1 MFNLKIINK
10 SINEYGHEGNVKE
23 ISKLGKIPIIDFE
36 KNSIIKIDAKD
47 IINVVNN
54 ALLTLETKHSYLN
67 TFIKAFKIMY
77 IPIYPCEDITNT
89 MGVDPANNLW
99 INMTFVYNQCKMDEN
114 KILGILLHELFH
126 VFLDHI
132 VRFEKMFPKHIQKK
146 MEASGMIDKIRTKA
160 NISMDH
166 EVNASLVADNFV
178 PKNFWIEMGGCYNK
192 EFVGKTWEEIYN
204 EFGDQIYKDYVEKNG
219 KSISEDEIK
228 ILEAIEKA
236 AKVLKDPNASEADKA
251 KSNRELQ
258 KTLDKIL
265 NRDRDKN
272 EDGIQDVLEKIKK
285 TKFGKIGEIG
295 DKIQNVIDDL
305 YKDPSKM
312 SENEFEDLMK
322 HISNMADEMIKN
334 ADDIANTFKKS
345 KETTMEDIDNMLNTM
360 KNSMSQMRN
369 KKLSKDEKKDLFDK
383 IKDSIEDV
391 SLSDYWKDEANKKRK
406 ERDETK
412 AKEKNEKMKLNHPIR
427 KLINVF
433 KNLMQLGV
441 SPYDLVCKKSYD
453 LMENIVNILDNLTE
467 IELSK
472 ITKNDVKD
480 LKTYLSKLKDSLF
493 TDLKALLD
501 NKTILHKT
509 EDDLHR
515 VLDGVF
521 EFVERTFFVHL
532 ISSISDDE
540 KISIIKNAVQQ
551 LRIIGKIL
559 KTQKSWRASDE
570 FKEGYREKRDELLS
584 LFKKDKKA
592 ALETLYNMG
601 ILTNEN
607 IMSLDKRSKN
617 LFDELV
623 AEGKINKKKRI

>member
-1 MFNLKIINK
+1 MNSFKIINE

-23 ISKLGKIPIIDFE
+23 ISKLGKIPIIDF
-36 KNSIIKIDAKD
+36 KTNNIIKIDAKD

-99 INMTFVYNQCKMDEN
+99 INMTFVYNQCNMDEN
-114 KILGILLHELFH
+114 IILGILLHELFH

-132 VRFEKMFPKHIQKK
+132 VRFEKMFPKHIQKQ
-146 MEASGMIDKIRTKA
+146 MEASGILDKVRTKA
-160 NISMDH
+160 NVSMDY
-166 EVNASLVADNFV
+166 EVNGSLVADNFV
-178 PKNFWIEMGGCYNK
+178 SKNFWNEIGGCYKK
-192 EFVGKTWEEIYN
+192 EYVGKTWEEIYN
-204 EFGDQIYKDYVEKNG
+204 EFGDQEYKDYVEKNG
-219 KSISEDEIK
+219 KSISEDEMK

-236 AKVLKDPNASEADKA
+236 AKILKDPNATEADKA
-251 KSNRELQ
+251 KANRELQ

-265 NRDRDKN
+265 NRDKN
-272 EDGIQDVLEKIKK
+272 EDDIQDVLEKFKK

-295 DKIQNVIDDL
+295 DKLQDVIDDL

-312 SENEFEDLMK
+312 SESEFEDLMK
-322 HISNMADEMIKN
+322 HISDMADEMIKN
-334 ADDIANTFKKS
+334 SDTISNTFKKS
-345 KETTMEDIDNMLNTM
+345 EETTREDIDNMLNTM
-360 KNSMSQMRN
+360 KDSMSQMRN

-391 SLSDYWKDEANKKRK
+391 SLSDYWKDDANKKRK
-406 ERDETK
+406 ERDEQK
-412 AKEKNEKMKLNHPIR
+412 AKEKNKKMKLNHPIR

-433 KNLMQLGV
+433 KNLMELGV

-453 LMENIVNILDNLTE
+453 LMENIVNILDKLTE

-532 ISSISDDE
+532 ISSITDDE
-540 KISIIKNAVQQ
+540 KISVIKNAVQQ

-570 FKEGYREKRDELLS
+570 FKEGYREKRDELLT
-584 LFKKDKKA
+584 LFNKDKKA
-592 ALETLYNMG
+592 TLETLYNMG

-607 IMSLDKRSKN
+607 IMSLDSRSKK